1 VSVATTLVYP
11 AIALAELMATE
22 AAVTLSP
29 TAGLPKDARFASLVV
44 LKPMTPVLE
53 SCAAP
58 TPIVKPVIVI
68 VTAVLAASA
77 ELRVMVSEVEAV

>member
-1 VSVATTLVYP
+1 MSVATTLVYP

-29 TAGLPKDARFASLVV
+29 TGGLSKDARFASLVV
-44 LKPMTPVLE
+44 LKPMALLLE
-53 SCAAP
+53 SCAAL

-77 ELRVMVSEVEAV
+77 ELSVMVSEVEAV